1 MDRQII
7 REQTMQ
13 LVYQMDITGNFDYE
27 QLSVVEE
34 NEAVLRKNKAIS
46 VLTAIRDH
54 IDEIDQC
61 IRENVDHWRPE
72 RIAKTDLAILRTAVA
87 EILYVDSIPAQVS
100 VNEAVLMAKKYG
112 EARSY
117 AFVNSVLGRIVR
129 SRGSESDE

>member
-54 IDEIDQC
+54 IDEIDQ
-61 IRENVDHWRPE
+61 
-72 RIAKTDLAILRTAVA
+72 
-87 EILYVDSIPAQVS
+87 SIDRKSTRLNSSHS
-100 VNEAVLMAKKYG
+100 V
-112 EARSY
+112 
-117 AFVNSVLGRIVR
+117 
-129 SRGSESDE
+129 